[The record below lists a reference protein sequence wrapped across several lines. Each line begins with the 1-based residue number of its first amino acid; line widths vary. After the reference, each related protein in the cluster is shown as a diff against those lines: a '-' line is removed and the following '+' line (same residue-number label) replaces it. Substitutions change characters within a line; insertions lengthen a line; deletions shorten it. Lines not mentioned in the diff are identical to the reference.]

1 VKTESAPPISSAAD
15 VVSLRA
21 ASSGDEAF
29 LQAVYAGT
37 RAQEL
42 ALTNWT
48 DDQKA
53 AFCRSQFAAQDT
65 HYRQYYPNSVFSVIL
80 RDGTPVGRLYVDQ
93 LEREIRIMDISLL
106 PEHRGFGIGTRL
118 LMEMQS
124 AAAAG
129 GKTLTIHVEKFN
141 PALRLY
147 QRLGFCPKQDE
158 GIYLLMEWRATA
170 AEPLE
175 PVGETGASS

>member
-1 VKTESAPPISSAAD
+1 VKTESAPAIPPATGDIN
-15 VVSLRA
+15 LRV
-21 ASSGDEAF
+21 ASGADEAF
-29 LQAVYAGT
+29 LQAVYAST

-42 ALTNWT
+42 ALTNWS
-48 DDQKA
+48 DEQKA

-65 HYRQYYPNSVFSVIL
+65 HYRQFYSNAVFSVIL
-80 RDGTPVGRLYVDQ
+80 RDGTPAGRLYVDQ
-93 LEREIRIMDISLL
+93 LERETRIMDISLL
-106 PEHRGFGIGTRL
+106 PAHRGFGIGTRL

-124 AAAAG
+124 AAAAA

-158 GIYLLMEWRATA
+158 GIYLLMEWRAPAT
-170 AEPLE
+170 EPSE
-175 PVGETGASS
+175 PVDGVGAGS